1 MSNTKLSGDGISNL
15 VDLLST
21 IDDDDELADGEEII
35 GMIVPDGSQIHMS
48 PPPALDLSLVNPGSL
63 SDLG

>member
-1 MSNTKLSGDGISNL
+1 M
-15 VDLLST
+15 ST